1 MSDLVKRK
9 RGGQL
14 TYDKET
20 AHAVCVRLARGETL
34 RAICRD
40 EEFPPESTVRRW
52 ALEDIDGFAAR
63 YAYARQLGLD
73 AMADQLL
80 EIADD
85 GSNDFT
91 IDSNG
96 NRVANNEHIN
106 RSRLRVDTRKWYLAK
121 LAPKRYGD
129 KVDVNMGGSE
139 GGAPLITVIRWE
151 K

>member
-14 TYDKET
+14 TYDQET
-20 AHAVCVRLARGETL
+20 THAICVRLARGETL

-40 EEFPPESTVRRW
+40 EEFPPESTVRTW
-52 ALEDIDGFAAR
+52 ALEDVDGFAAR
-63 YAYARQLGLD
+63 DAYARQLGLD

-85 GSNDFT
+85 SSGDFT
-91 IDSNG
+91 TDANG
-96 NRVANNEHIN
+96 NRTPNNEHIN
-106 RSRLRVDTRKWYLAK
+106 RSRLKVDVRKWHLSK

-129 KVDVNMGGSE
+129 KVDVNVGPE
-139 GGAPLITVIRWE
+139 GGAPSIMIIRWE

>member
-20 AHAVCVRLARGETL
+20 AHAICVRLARGETL

-40 EEFPPESTVRRW
+40 EEFPPESTVRTW
-52 ALEDIDGFAAR
+52 ALEDVDGFAAR
-63 YAYARQLGLD
+63 YAYARRLGLD

-85 GSNDFT
+85 SSKDFT
-91 IDSNG
+91 TDAHG
-96 NRVANNEHIN
+96 NKIADHEHIN

-129 KVDVNMGGSE
+129 KVDVNVGAE
-139 GGAPLITVIRWE
+139 GGAPLVTVIRWE

>member
-1 MSDLVKRK
+1 MSDLVKRP
-9 RGGQL
+9 RGRPL

-20 AHAVCVRLARGETL
+20 AHAICVRLARGETL

-40 EEFPPESTVRRW
+40 EGFPPESTVRAW
-52 ALEDIDGFAAR
+52 ALEDVDGFGAR

-85 GSNDFT
+85 SRHDFT
-91 IDSNG
+91 TDAHG
-96 NRVANNEHIN
+96 NRLVNGEHIN
-106 RSRLRVDTRKWYLAK
+106 RSRLRVDARKWYLAK

-129 KVDVNMGGSE
+129 KVDVHVGPE